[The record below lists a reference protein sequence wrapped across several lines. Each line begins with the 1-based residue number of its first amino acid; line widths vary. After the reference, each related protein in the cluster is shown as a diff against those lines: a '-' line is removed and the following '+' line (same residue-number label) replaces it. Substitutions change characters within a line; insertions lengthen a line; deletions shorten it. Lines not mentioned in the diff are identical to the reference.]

1 MFINTNVAICLW
13 FDGQAEEAAEFY
25 TSLIPDSEI
34 RNVFR
39 PAEDQ
44 PALMVTFTLGGVPF
58 QALNGGPQYKHSEAA
73 SISVTTKDQ
82 KETDRLWNALT
93 ADGGSEGNCA
103 WLKDRFGV
111 SWQIVPAALSTY
123 IGSSDREASGRAMKA
138 MMDMNKIIIF
148 ELEAAFDGK

>member
-1 MFINTNVAICLW
+1 MSINKNVAICLW

-34 RNVFR
+34 TSVSR

-44 PALMVTFTLGGVPF
+44 PALMVTFTLGGLPF
-58 QALNGGPQYKHSEAA
+58 QALNGGPQYKHSEAT

-82 KETDRLWNALT
+82 EETDHLWNALT
-93 ADGGSEGNCA
+93 ADGGSEGKCA

-111 SWQIVPAALSTY
+111 SWQIVPAALPTY
-123 IGSSDREASGRAMKA
+123 IGSSDREASGRAMEA
-138 MMDMNKIIIF
+138 MMEMNKIIIS
-148 ELEAAFDGK
+148 ELEDAFNGN

>member
-1 MFINTNVAICLW
+1 MSINTNVAICLW

-34 RNVFR
+34 TNISR

-44 PALMVTFTLGGVPF
+44 PALMVMFTLGGVPF
-58 QALNGGPQYKHSEAA
+58 QALNGGPQYRHSEAV
-73 SISVTTKDQ
+73 SISVTCKDQ
-82 KETDRLWNALT
+82 EETDRLWDALT
-93 ADGGSEGNCA
+93 ADGGSEGKCA

-123 IGSSDREASGRAMKA
+123 IGSSDCEASGRAMKA
-138 MMDMNKIIIF
+138 MLGMNKIIIS
-148 ELEAAFDGK
+148 ELEAAFNGK